1 MHRDS
6 REKEWW
12 WHSLGGGCLGD
23 PEAGCSMAMAI
34 QEGADVRLNRGILV
48 ERKGLIC
55 SSLMI
60 SL

>member
-48 ERKGLIC
+48 EKRDLFAQV
-55 SSLMI
+55 
-60 SL
+60 